1 MTLDKSASAIAGEL
15 LKNGYAPVCIPA
27 GQKGPN
33 FKGWQK
39 HSFTTDDFP
48 ERANVGIRCGD
59 GCVAFLDI
67 DVYCPDQVDTIK
79 GAWMLR
85 FDRRGTWMQR
95 TGRAPKTGFVFR
107 TDEPIKKRKQA
118 VRSSGK
124 APIDAT
130 GNQIGEAVEV
140 LGEGQQFVAFGIH
153 PDTRQPYRWEG
164 LDPTDNFLGPADCL
178 PVVTIAEVDDFLAW
192 VKTNYGPVEAQQ
204 RLTARASVAYKAD
217 MPRLPDGAVS
227 EAEVREI
234 LAHIPADD
242 YDQWLRVLMGLH
254 SLGDH
259 MLGIANEWS
268 EKSDK
273 YTQGCVEKKWR
284 SFTRGEGLSWS
295 TVCHEARANGAD
307 LSAIARKHSAGSSGR
322 SHDLPAVSA
331 PTGLTTDREEPV
343 VDTKGR
349 PQWCYQTAY
358 AMILGHEVWADV
370 LAFDEFVGVVMLCK
384 PIPGT
389 KTPRSSFKPRELADT
404 DISHA
409 VRWFNQNGFP
419 RATKTVVTDALIAC
433 ATENIISPVKHYLED
448 LSWDGTQRVQ
458 TWLTAYAGAPDAAF
472 NQAVGK
478 AWLISAVAR
487 ALDPGCKADCALIL
501 EGSQGVGKSSLL
513 RALAGSDWF
522 HDGLGDLSNKDAAVA
537 LRGKWVIELPEL
549 AAMRRTDVE
558 STKAFLSRTTERFR
572 PPYGRV
578 EVVEPRRC
586 VFAGTTNRKDWLAD
600 DTGGRRFWPVTV
612 ADVRLEQL
620 KQDRDQI
627 WAEAVQLYK
636 AGEKWWL
643 EGDIELT
650 ASAIVGERGV
660 DDTWTTTVLDYC
672 RGRSEVSTKE
682 ILGYLSIN
690 LSDQTKADAMRVA
703 GILTRNGWEKDGQF
717 KRGDSKGLTRYVQRG
732 GAGGF

>member
-1 MTLDKSASAIAGEL
+1 MPTNKSASAIAGEL

-39 HSFTTDDFP
+39 HSFTADDFP
-48 ERANVGIRCGD
+48 ELANVGIRCGD
-59 GCVAFLDI
+59 GCVAFLDVDI
-67 DVYCPDQVDTIK
+67 FCADQVEAIK
-79 GAWMLR
+79 AEWKKR
-85 FDRRGTWMQR
+85 FDRRGALMQR

-124 APIDAT
+124 APLDKNGKPT
-130 GNQIGEAVEV
+130 GEAVEV

-153 PDTRQPYRWEG
+153 PDTQQPYRWED
-164 LDPTDNFLGPADCL
+164 LDPTDNFLVPSKCL
-178 PVVTIAEVDDFLAW
+178 PEVTIAEVDDFLAW

-204 RLTARASVAYKAD
+204 SLTARASVAYKAD

-227 EAEVREI
+227 EAEAREI
-234 LAHIPADD
+234 LGYIPADD

-268 EKSDK
+268 LKSSK
-273 YTQGCVEKKWR
+273 YTQGCVDEKWR
-284 SFTRGEGLSWS
+284 SFTRGEGVSWS
-295 TVCHEARANGAD
+295 TVCHEARLNSAD

-322 SHDLPAVSA
+322 SHDLPAISA

-433 ATENIISPVKHYLED
+433 ATENIISPVRHYLED

-513 RALAGSDWF
+513 RVLAGSDWF